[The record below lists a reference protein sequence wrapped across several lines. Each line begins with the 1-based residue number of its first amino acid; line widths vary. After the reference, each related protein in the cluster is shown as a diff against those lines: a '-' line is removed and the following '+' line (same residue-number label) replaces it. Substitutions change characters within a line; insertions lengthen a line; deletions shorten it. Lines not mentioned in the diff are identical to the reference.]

1 MGCNSIKRV
10 TDANMVRWL
19 LNWITLQC
27 NLMQWGAIQGSTLQW
42 NSIKLWLKL
51 TWFAWEGVPN
61 WITLHWDSIAIAI
74 WCKQS
79 IATKRVTYANPAWPW
94 DSYISPFSW
103 GMNHKWT
110 EGWLAGTEVVLLH
123 NFIKIRSKAIKPV
136 TNTILVGW
144 FQRREALRLNVC
156 TTHIMQQM
164 QKCDQC

>member
-10 TDANMVRWL
+10 TDANLARWL
-19 LNWITLQC
+19 PDWITLQC

-103 GMNHKWT
+103 GTNHKWT
-110 EGWLAGTEVVLLH
+110 EGWLAYGWVNWDPLLGNGGGCIAQC
-123 NFIKIRSKAIKPV
+123 NFIKIRSEAI
-136 TNTILVGW
+136 
-144 FQRREALRLNVC
+144 
-156 TTHIMQQM
+156 
-164 QKCDQC
+164 